1 MNGQPDG
8 STSTFVDRVVGALRL
23 DVDVYRAVGGDTGA
37 TGQAVRVVLL
47 AGLCNG
53 IALSARLGVAGVVAG
68 VLVGLLGWVLW
79 AMCVALVG
87 ALARRRAPTAVLMRV
102 LGFANAPGLLLAGG
116 VVPQMATS
124 VRVLVALW
132 LVAATVPA
140 AQAAFDVSRGRAIV
154 LALVA
159 FAVYLALGVLSAQF
173 AQ

>member
-1 MNGQPDG
+1 MNGQLDG
-8 STSTFVDRVVGALRL
+8 SAFVARFVGALRL
-23 DVDVYRAVGGDTGA
+23 DLDVYRTVGGDAGA

-47 AGLCNG
+47 AGVCNG
-53 IALSARLGVAGVVAG
+53 IALSARLGVAGVLAG

-79 AMCVALVG
+79 AACVALVG
-87 ALARRRAPTAVLMRV
+87 AVARLRARAAVLLRV
-102 LGFANAPGLLLAGG
+102 LGFANAPGIFLAGG

-124 VRVLVALW
+124 IRILVALW

-140 AQAAFDVSRGRAIV
+140 AQAAFDVGRRRAIV

-173 AQ
+173 AR

>member
-1 MNGQPDG
+1 MNGQFEG
-8 STSTFVDRVVGALRL
+8 SGFVDRLTAALRL
-23 DVDVYRAVGGDTGA
+23 DVDVYRAVGGDTAA

-47 AGLCNG
+47 AGVCNG

-79 AMCVALVG
+79 AACVALVG
-87 ALARRRAPTAVLMRV
+87 ALARRRAPVAVLLRV
-102 LGFANAPGLLLAGG
+102 LGFANAPGIFLAGG
-116 VVPQMATS
+116 VVPQLATP
-124 VRVLVALW
+124 VRVVVALW

-159 FAVYLALGVLSAQF
+159 FAVYLVLGVLSAQF